1 MADPKPMRQRRTK
14 ANIVAAI
21 QQAAEDEILEN
32 GFTSSLVTGII
43 KRARIEPQ
51 VFYNRYRD
59 LDEFYDAYVKKYD
72 YWLSELFKQVEAK
85 LVSEEG
91 LTQLL
96 SEFVSKIASDDM
108 MREILR
114 WEIAQK
120 NATTL
125 RTSAL
130 RELHATPVTKGY
142 TKEFEGTD
150 VDIMCTMALM
160 IGGVYYIALHQKLS
174 PFYGID
180 LSNEEGRRRLKAV
193 LNRIIRH
200 IYAVRNEADEKA
212 GIARR
217 LREHGV
223 SEEIIAECVF

>member
-1 MADPKPMRQRRTK
+1 M
-14 ANIVAAI
+14 
-21 QQAAEDEILEN
+21 
-32 GFTSSLVTGII
+32 VTGII

-180 LSNEEGRRRLKAV
+180 LSNERRPFAV
-193 LNRIIRH
+193 SKRCSTVLSATSMPCATRPMKRPESH
-200 IYAVRNEADEKA
+200 AVCA
-212 GIARR
+212 
-217 LREHGV
+217 
-223 SEEIIAECVF
+223 STECRKK

>member
-1 MADPKPMRQRRTK
+1 MTEPKPRRQRRTK

-72 YWLSELFKQVEAK
+72 YWLSELFKKVEAK

-91 LTQLL
+91 MTQLL
-96 SEFVSKIASDDM
+96 SEFVSQVASDDM
-108 MREILR
+108 MREIIR

-142 TKEFEGTD
+142 IKEFENTGTD
-150 VDIMCTMALM
+150 IMAVMALV
-160 IGGVYYIALHQKLS
+160 IGGVYYIALHQKIG
-174 PFYGID
+174 PFYGVD
-180 LSNEEGRRRLKAV
+180 LTNEEGRRRLQDVLSRFVRRLYDIRRETDQKAE
-193 LNRIIRH
+193 I
-200 IYAVRNEADEKA
+200 A
-212 GIARR
+212 GR
-217 LREHGV
+217 LRERGV
-223 SEEIIAECVF
+223 AEDIIAACVY